1 MSFPASIG
9 SNLLSFFPFELES
22 LTSIEYNLRNVK
34 IAKNEQKWTK
44 SRNGN
49 AYDWEEGHT
58 PEFTGS
64 LNVMS

>member
-1 MSFPASIG
+1 
-9 SNLLSFFPFELES
+9 LS
-22 LTSIEYNLRNVK
+22 SIEYNLRNVK

>member
-9 SNLLSFFPFELES
+9 SNMLSFFLFELES
-22 LTSIEYNLRNVK
+22 LPSIEYNLRNVK
-34 IAKNEQKWTK
+34 IAKNERKWTK